1 MKKFFRSL
9 IRHIYELVNGKPEI
23 QTTNSS
29 PRPIRNVDYKT
40 VLRIFRSLLALPVG
54 GSFPITND
62 LVYAVRKTA
71 NDQFPEYKLRI
82 VNFGTSYRVFR
93 RA

>member
-1 MKKFFRSL
+1 MKKFFKSI
-9 IRHIYELVNGKPEI
+9 IRHIYEMVNGKPEI
-23 QTTNSS
+23 QITKDS
-29 PRPIRNVDYKT
+29 PRPIKNVDYNI
-40 VLRIFRSLLALPVG
+40 VLRIFKTLKVLPVG
-54 GSFPITND
+54 GSFPINNT

-71 NDQFPEYKLRI
+71 NDQFPEYKLSI

>member
-1 MKKFFRSL
+1 MKKFFKSL
-9 IRHIYELVNGKPEI
+9 IRHIYEVVNGKPEI
-23 QTTNSS
+23 QITKNS
-29 PRPIRNVDYKT
+29 PRPIKNVDYKT
-40 VLRIFRSLLALPVG
+40 VLRIFRCLTALPVG
-54 GSFPITND
+54 GSFPITSD
-62 LVYAVRKTA
+62 LLYAVRKTA